1 MQAQAQAVRPA
12 SPAPAAVRE
21 EGVRWASLTPAQRE
35 ALAPLEH
42 DWPGIDAPRKQK
54 WIALA
59 GRFKTLTP
67 DERARINARMVE
79 WAKLTPAERG
89 QARMNF
95 EEARQLP
102 APDRS
107 ARWEA
112 YQALP
117 VEQRQQFA
125 ARAASAASGARDS
138 AASKSSA
145 KSRDSKEAKFNVVP
159 NPALTQPPKQ
169 VAPTMVQA
177 APGATTTL
185 ITRRPT
191 PPPHQQTGMPKIA
204 ATPEFVNRSTL
215 LPQARAAG
223 GGRGARQR
231 HRPGGAAANRAGD
244 VGKAGRCR
252 GARRRRRRRAD
263 APRRAAMTA
272 VPGAAAASRRRFA
285 APSLVRRMACFVY
298 EATLLFGLALIP
310 GALGALFVAQTG
322 QRHPLQ
328 SETALRLFALAIYG
342 VYFVWLWSTRGQ
354 TLAMQTW
361 RIRLVTAAGAPLT
374 QARALGRYLACCAAW
389 FGPATLLASAL
400 RLAALAEPGRGRAS
414 GSSAYALSALAAPER
429 QFWHDRLCRTRLV
442 DVRDGARAVR
452 PRPR

>member
-1 MQAQAQAVRPA
+1 VKRAPIDLSRALPASAAGRAARSVCLATLVACAMQAQAQTVRPA
-12 SPAPAAVRE
+12 APAPATVHE

-59 GRFKTLTP
+59 ARFKNLAP

-138 AASKSSA
+138 AASKPSA

-185 ITRRPT
+185 ITRRPA

-215 LPQARAAG
+215 LPK
-223 GGRGARQR
+223 RGPQ
-231 HRPGGAAANRAGD
+231 AAA
-244 VGKAGRCR
+244 V
-252 GARRRRRRRAD
+252 
-263 APRRAAMTA
+263 APASATA
-272 VPGAAAASRRRFA
+272 P
-285 APSLVRRMACFVY
+285 
-298 EATLLFGLALIP
+298 
-310 GALGALFVAQTG
+310 
-322 QRHPLQ
+322 
-328 SETALRLFALAIYG
+328 
-342 VYFVWLWSTRGQ
+342 
-354 TLAMQTW
+354 
-361 RIRLVTAAGAPLT
+361 GAPLRT
-374 QARALGRYLACCAAW
+374 GLATSTKPVAAAVS
-389 FGPATLLASAL
+389 PAASA
-400 RLAALAEPGRGRAS
+400 
-414 GSSAYALSALAAPER
+414 
-429 QFWHDRLCRTRLV
+429 
-442 DVRDGARAVR
+442 AR
-452 PRPR
+452 